1 MTKKEKLRWVDLEKS
16 LRKQL
21 QRFGAHRGGEPL
33 LLFKVQYYVN
43 DLKWMKQ
50 EISRYVWMIILE

>member
-1 MTKKEKLRWVDLEKS
+1 MNKKEKLRWVDLEKS
-16 LRKQL
+16 LHKQL
-21 QRFGAHRGGEPL
+21 QRFGAHRGREPL

-50 EISRYVWMIILE
+50 EISRYVHLVIIT